1 MNDDTEQIDTK
12 DIAFIQ
18 VAAVFL
24 GVSRQTIHTWRKEG
38 ILPEYRFG
46 PTKRVCFKWADL
58 EAMRASR
65 EAEQKTK
72 GEDYE

>member
-1 MNDDTEQIDTK
+1 MDDETEQISIR
-12 DIAFIQ
+12 DIAFMQ
-18 VAAVFL
+18 VAVEFL

-58 EAMRASR
+58 EELRAAR
-65 EAEQKTK
+65 KAEQQSK
-72 GEDYE
+72 GEHHE

>member
-1 MNDDTEQIDTK
+1 MQDEEPLSIK
-12 DIAFIQ
+12 DIAFLQ
-18 VAAVFL
+18 LAAEFL

-58 EAMRASR
+58 EAIK
-65 EAEQKTK
+65 AERLARLTTN
-72 GEDYE
+72 GEYDE